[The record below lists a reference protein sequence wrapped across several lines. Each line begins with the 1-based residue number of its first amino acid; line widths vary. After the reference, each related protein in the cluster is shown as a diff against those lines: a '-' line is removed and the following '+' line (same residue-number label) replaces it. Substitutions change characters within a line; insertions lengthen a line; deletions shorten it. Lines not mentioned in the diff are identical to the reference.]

1 MKRVAGLAV
10 AVLAAGLVGAG
21 TVLAAGGA
29 FLKIDGIDGEST
41 QADHKGE
48 IGLLSFTWGVSRPP
62 AVARAA
68 RSTRAA
74 LNSFTIVKRIDKASP
89 KLMQACATG
98 RHIPIIAVVLSNV
111 KYEFRDVVVSSFRN
125 GGATETV
132 AFIYG
137 SKQQLPVTTAP
148 APATERVR
156 RW

>member
-10 AVLAAGLVGAG
+10 AVLVAGLVGAG

-48 IGLLSFTWGVSRPP
+48 IELLSFTWGVSRPP
-62 AVARAA
+62 AGARAA

-74 LNSFTIVKRIDKASP
+74 LNSFTIVKRLDKASP
-89 KLMQACATG
+89 KLMQACAMG
-98 RHIPIIAVVLSNV
+98 RHIPTIAVVLSNM
-111 KYEFRDVVVSSFRN
+111 KYEFRDVVISSCRN

-132 AFIYG
+132 AFSYG
-137 SKQQLPVTTAP
+137 SEMQVPMMTPP
-148 APATERVR
+148 APNRAIVFHH
-156 RW
+156 